1 MTQGTPE
8 LLGLCVDVPIF
19 MFLFYFI
26 FNQCMQVDLIKLEN
40 IRVTIICSLNI

>member
-8 LLGLCVDVPIF
+8 LLGLCDDVPVF
-19 MFLFYFI
+19 MFFI

-40 IRVTIICSLNI
+40 IRVTIIRSLNI